1 MLGWGP
7 WAVEVLG
14 LSVFG
19 LAWSVVG
26 DVDGLSWAGGMA
38 RRVGGPQGASLFVL
52 DAVDRLHTRKS
63 HSRRLAK
70 NSHTHTRRHTHA
82 RARFLRDTVILYFR
96 IFWASVSS
104 RFILLLLFRLS
115 FFPLLVLVF
124 SLLHLL
130 SPFAL
135 L

>member
-38 RRVGGPQGASLFVL
+38 RRTGGSQRASLFML

-70 NSHTHTRRHTHA
+70 THTRTHVDTHTHTRA
-82 RARFLRDTVILYFR
+82 RAFYGIQLYYILGF
-96 IFWASVSS
+96 FGPPFHLVSS
-104 RFILLLLFRLS
+104 SFS
-115 FFPLLVLVF
+115 FFVYLF
-124 SLLHLL
+124 SL
-130 SPFAL
+130 F
-135 L
+135 

>member
-38 RRVGGPQGASLFVL
+38 RRIGGPQGAFLFML

-70 NSHTHTRRHTHA
+70 THTRTHVDTHTHTRA
-82 RARFLRDTVILYFR
+82 RAFYGIQLYYILGF
-96 IFWASVSS
+96 FGPPFHLASSS
-104 RFILLLLFRLS
+104 FS
-115 FFPLLVLVF
+115 FFVYLF
-124 SLLHLL
+124 SL
-130 SPFAL
+130 F
-135 L
+135 